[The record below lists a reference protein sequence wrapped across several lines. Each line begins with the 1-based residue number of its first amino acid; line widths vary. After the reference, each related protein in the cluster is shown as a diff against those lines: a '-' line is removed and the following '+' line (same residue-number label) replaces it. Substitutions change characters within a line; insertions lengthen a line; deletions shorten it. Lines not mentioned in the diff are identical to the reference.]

1 MPDRIIFHVDVNSAF
16 LSWEAVYRLHH
27 LGGSLDL
34 RTIPSAVGGDIAKRH
49 GIILAKSIPAKKY
62 KIQTGEPVTDALK
75 KCPDLVLVPPNYGL
89 YEKNSRALMDI
100 LRCYTDAVEQY
111 SIDEAFMDMTGTRWL
126 YGNPVIA
133 ATALKDE
140 IYERLGFTVNVGVA
154 DNKLLAKMASDFQKP
169 NRVHTLFSWEIREKM
184 WPLPLR
190 DLFLLGAASERKLHA
205 MGIRTIGELAGTD
218 VNVLRMHLK
227 KHGETLW
234 NFANGRDAAAVEAVP
249 PENKGYGNSTTI
261 SFDVTDADTA
271 KLVLLSLTE
280 TVARR
285 LRKHEVRAQLV
296 SVSVR
301 FADLSWESHQSVLDS
316 ATNITREL
324 YREAARLFD
333 EMWNGMPIRH
343 LGVHTGRIR
352 KQEAYRQIS
361 LFDSMDHEKQERL
374 DAAVDVI
381 RNRFGTDSIV
391 RASFLGQDK
400 IDHMNGGISREKRSV
415 DYSKEQV
422 R

>member
-62 KIQTGEPVTDALK
+62 KIQTGESVTDALK
-75 KCPDLVLVPPNYGL
+75 KCPELTLVPPNYGL
-89 YEKNSRALMDI
+89 YEKNSRAMMDI
-100 LRCYTDAVEQY
+100 LHRYSDAVEQY
-111 SIDEAFMDMTGTRWL
+111 SIDEAFMDMTGTRRL
-126 YGNPVIA
+126 YGNPVMA
-133 ATALKDE
+133 AAALKDE
-140 IYERLGFTVNVGVA
+140 IFDKLGFTVNIGVA

-169 NRVHTLFSWEIREKM
+169 NQVHTLFSWEIREKM

-190 DLFLLGAASERKLHA
+190 DLFLLGAASERNLHS
-205 MGIRTIGELAGTD
+205 MGIRTIGELARTD

-234 NFANGRDAAAVEAVP
+234 NFANGRDVAEVEAVP

-261 SFDVTDADTA
+261 SFDVTDSDTA
-271 KLVLLSLTE
+271 KQVLLSLTE

-285 LRKHEVRAQLV
+285 LRKYEVRAQLV

-301 FADLSWESHQSVLDS
+301 FADLSWESHQGVLDS
-316 ATNITREL
+316 ATNITKEL
-324 YREAARLFD
+324 YQEAARLFD

-352 KQEAYRQIS
+352 KKEEYRQRS
-361 LFDSMDHEKQERL
+361 LFETMDYEKQERL
-374 DAAVDVI
+374 DAAVDEI
-381 RNRFGTDSIV
+381 RNRFGTDSLV
-391 RASFLGQDK
+391 RASFLKQDR
-400 IDHMNGGISREKRSV
+400 IDHMSGGISREKRSV